1 MNAKKERLLNENLR
15 KLLFKFS
22 LPTVIGM
29 IVASLYNLVDTI
41 FVGKGVGPM
50 AIAAITLIMPIMM
63 VFLAIATMIGIGSAS
78 IISRSLG
85 AGDPKRAISTMANA
99 YLLNLIITVPLIIL
113 VYIFKDKILALFGA
127 NEIVFSYASDYLSIV
142 LIGFFFFVLSFISS
156 QIIRAEGMERAAIY
170 PLIIGAVLNVTLDWV
185 FIFIMDM
192 GVRGAALATTISQF
206 IMFLVVVLYFL
217 FANTIFRL
225 RIKRFIFKLKLAKE
239 ILKIGLPSF
248 LEQLS
253 SSIIFILLNSL
264 ILKYGNEIY
273 LAIAGIGQRIV
284 LISLRPVFGINFSF
298 STITSF
304 NYGADRLRRVKKV
317 LMEAILWVVILLS
330 TVFIIVLIIPDLM
343 LSAFSNDRELIA
355 RGIIPLRIMAVL
367 LPFRGFYI
375 IGRTFFQAIGK
386 ARQALIINLSYIVL
400 LVPLFYTLPIFMGI
414 HGVFAAWPIAV
425 FFSAVLAGIF
435 LYREI
440 KVLDQD
446 IRQLGSGYQK
456 TIDSA

>member
-1 MNAKKERLLNENLR
+1 
-15 KLLFKFS
+15 
-22 LPTVIGM
+22 
-29 IVASLYNLVDTI
+29 
-41 FVGKGVGPM
+41 
-50 AIAAITLIMPIMM
+50 
-63 VFLAIATMIGIGSAS
+63 
-78 IISRSLG
+78 
-85 AGDPKRAISTMANA
+85 
-99 YLLNLIITVPLIIL
+99 
-113 VYIFKDKILALFGA
+113 
-127 NEIVFSYASDYLSIV
+127 
-142 LIGFFFFVLSFISS
+142 
-156 QIIRAEGMERAAIY
+156 
-170 PLIIGAVLNVTLDWV
+170 
-185 FIFIMDM
+185 MDM
-192 GVRGAALATTISQF
+192 GVRGAALATTISQVT
-206 IMFLVVVLYFL
+206 MFLVVILYFS

-225 RIKRFIFKLKLAKE
+225 KFMRFIFKLKLVKE

-248 LEQLS
+248 LEQVS

-273 LAIAGIGQRIV
+273 LAIAGIGQRII

-317 LMEAILWVVILLS
+317 LMEATLWVVILLS
-330 TVFIIVLIIPDLM
+330 TVFIIVLIIPDLL
-343 LSAFSNDRELIA
+343 LSVFSNDRELIA

-400 LVPLFYTLPIFMGI
+400 LVPLFYTLPMFMGI

-425 FFSAVLAGIF
+425 FLSAILAGVF

-446 IRQLGSGYQK
+446 IRKLGLGYQK